1 MDTTTFLLNLVICF
15 LLSFLI
21 GTERQYRRR
30 IVGLRTTILVC
41 VGSFLFVSTSF
52 IVGSNRTDLT
62 RIAAQ
67 VVSGIGFLGAGVIIK
82 DGLKVRGLTTAATM
96 WCDASIGVLCA
107 VGATTPA
114 IFGTVIILFSNTVL
128 RYINKII
135 NEITNKRHTSQ
146 QYLIKVSS
154 SNKNIL
160 NIKKYFDEYFDKN
173 ILSDISI
180 DDVKLNVTG
189 KKGSIK
195 ILLTITKNHTISLDR
210 MIEEV
215 NRLYPIEEIDYKLI
229 KEIPKDDEE
238 EVQCEK

>member
-1 MDTTTFLLNLVICF
+1 MDTKVFLLNLIICF

-52 IVGSNRTDLT
+52 MVEGNKVDLT

-67 VVSGIGFLGAGVIIK
+67 VVSGMGFLGAGVIIK
-82 DGLKVRGLTTAATM
+82 DGVKVRGLTTAATM

-107 VGATTPA
+107 IGASIPA
-114 IFGTVIILFSNTVL
+114 ILGTVVILFSNTVL

-135 NEITNKRHTSQ
+135 NNITHKRHTCQ
-146 QYLIKVSS
+146 QYLLKVSA
-154 SNKNIL
+154 NNENIL
-160 NIKKYFDEYFDKN
+160 NIKKYFDEYFDKS
-173 ILSDISI
+173 ILSDINI
-180 DDVKLNVTG
+180 DDVEMQLSG
-189 KKGSIK
+189 KNGTIT
-195 ILLTITKNHTISLDR
+195 ILLTITKNHTIVLDR

-215 NRLYPIEEIDYKLI
+215 NRLYRIDEINYHME
-229 KEIPKDDEE
+229 KEIVNDEEE
-238 EVQCEK
+238 EVQ